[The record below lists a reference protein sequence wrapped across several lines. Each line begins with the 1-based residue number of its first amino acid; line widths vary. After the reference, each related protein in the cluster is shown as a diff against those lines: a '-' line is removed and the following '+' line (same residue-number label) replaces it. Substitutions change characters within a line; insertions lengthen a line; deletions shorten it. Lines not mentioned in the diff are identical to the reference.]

1 MIFIKI
7 THIIMSN
14 SIENSRLPSEEGF
27 EQLQIVLL
35 SLGRRPDIL
44 TVEICRAMEE
54 MYGHIYK
61 IEEMEEHL
69 NELTKN
75 SKLKKA
81 GKTLAEAEGKYR

>member
-1 MIFIKI
+1 
-7 THIIMSN
+7 MSN
-14 SIENSRLPSEEGF
+14 SIKTSRLPSEEGF

>member
-1 MIFIKI
+1 
-7 THIIMSN
+7 MSN
-14 SIENSRLPSEEGF
+14 SVKTSRLPSEEGF
-27 EQLQIVLL
+27 KQLKMVLL
-35 SLGRRPDIL
+35 SFGKRSDIL
-44 TVEICRAMEE
+44 TVEICRAMEK

-81 GKTLAEAEGKYR
+81 GKTLAEAEGKYI

>member
-1 MIFIKI
+1 
-7 THIIMSN
+7 MSN
-14 SIENSRLPSEEGF
+14 SIKTSRLPSEEGF
-27 EQLQIVLL
+27 KQLKMVLL
-35 SLGRRPDIL
+35 SFGKRSDIL
-44 TVEICRAMEE
+44 TVEIGRAMEK

-81 GKTLAEAEGKYR
+81 GQTTAEAEGKYR

>member
-1 MIFIKI
+1 
-7 THIIMSN
+7 MSN
-14 SIENSRLPSEEGF
+14 SIKTSRLPSEEGF

-35 SLGRRPDIL
+35 SLGKRSDIL

-75 SKLKKA
+75 SKLKTPTASFFINVKFI
-81 GKTLAEAEGKYR
+81 TSFTNLEAV

>member
-1 MIFIKI
+1 
-7 THIIMSN
+7 MSN
-14 SIENSRLPSEEGF
+14 PIKNTRLPSEEGF
-27 EQLQIVLL
+27 KQLQIVLL
-35 SLGRRPDIL
+35 SLGKRPDIL

-75 SKLKKA
+75 SELKKS
-81 GKTLAEAEGKYR
+81 GQTTAEAEGKYR

>member
-1 MIFIKI
+1 
-7 THIIMSN
+7 MSN

-35 SLGRRPDIL
+35 SLGIFKTRYSYCK
-44 TVEICRAMEE
+44 ICRAMEE

-69 NELTKN
+69 NELTKI
-75 SKLKKA
+75 LLIKKSFRL
-81 GKTLAEAEGKYR
+81 KTLAEAEGKYR

>member
-1 MIFIKI
+1 
-7 THIIMSN
+7 MSN
-14 SIENSRLPSEEGF
+14 SIKTNRLPSEEGF
-27 EQLQIVLL
+27 KQLQIVLL

>member
-1 MIFIKI
+1 
-7 THIIMSN
+7 MSN
-14 SIENSRLPSEEGF
+14 SIKTSRLPSEEGF

-69 NELTKN
+69 DELTKN

>member
-1 MIFIKI
+1 MSSSIK
-7 THIIMSN
+7 T
-14 SIENSRLPSEEGF
+14 SRLPSEEGF
-27 EQLQIVLL
+27 KQLKMVLM
-35 SLGRRPDIL
+35 SFGKRSDIL

-54 MYGHIYK
+54 KYGHIYK
-61 IEEMEEHL
+61 IEEIEEHL

>member
-1 MIFIKI
+1 
-7 THIIMSN
+7 MSN

>member
-1 MIFIKI
+1 
-7 THIIMSN
+7 MSN
-14 SIENSRLPSEEGF
+14 SIKNTRLPSEEGF
-27 EQLQIVLL
+27 KQLQIVLL
-35 SLGRRPDIL
+35 SLDKRPDIL

-69 NELTKN
+69 HELTKI

-81 GKTLAEAEGKYR
+81 GKTLAEAEGKYI

>member
-1 MIFIKI
+1 
-7 THIIMSN
+7 MSN
-14 SIENSRLPSEEGF
+14 SIKTSRLPSEEGF
-27 EQLQIVLL
+27 KQLKMVLL
-35 SLGRRPDIL
+35 SFGKRSDIL

-54 MYGHIYK
+54 KYGHIYK

-81 GKTLAEAEGKYR
+81 GKTTAEAEGKYR

>member
-1 MIFIKI
+1 
-7 THIIMSN
+7 MSN

-27 EQLQIVLL
+27 EQLKIVLL

-75 SKLKKA
+75 SELKS

>member
-1 MIFIKI
+1 
-7 THIIMSN
+7 MSN
-14 SIENSRLPSEEGF
+14 SIKTNRLPSEEGF
-27 EQLQIVLL
+27 KQLKTVLL
-35 SLGRRPDIL
+35 SLGKRTDIL

-81 GKTLAEAEGKYR
+81 GQTLAEAEAKYR

>member
-1 MIFIKI
+1 
-7 THIIMSN
+7 MSN
-14 SIENSRLPSEEGF
+14 PIKNTRLPTEEGF
-27 EQLQIVLL
+27 KQLQIVLL
-35 SLGRRPDIL
+35 SLGKRPDIL

-81 GKTLAEAEGKYR
+81 GKTTAEAEAKYR

>member
-1 MIFIKI
+1 
-7 THIIMSN
+7 MSN
-14 SIENSRLPSEEGF
+14 SIKTSRLPSEEGF
-27 EQLQIVLL
+27 KQLKMVLL
-35 SLGRRPDIL
+35 SFGKRSDIL
-44 TVEICRAMEE
+44 TVEICRAMEK

-81 GKTLAEAEGKYR
+81 GQTTAEAEGKYI

>member
-1 MIFIKI
+1 
-7 THIIMSN
+7 MSN
-14 SIENSRLPSEEGF
+14 SIKTNRLPSEEGF
-27 EQLQIVLL
+27 KQLKTVLL

-81 GKTLAEAEGKYR
+81 GKTTAEAEEKYR

>member
-1 MIFIKI
+1 
-7 THIIMSN
+7 MSN
-14 SIENSRLPSEEGF
+14 SIKTSRLPSEEGF
-27 EQLQIVLL
+27 EQLKMVLL
-35 SLGRRPDIL
+35 SFGKRSNIL

-54 MYGHIYK
+54 KYGHIYK

>member
-1 MIFIKI
+1 
-7 THIIMSN
+7 MSN
-14 SIENSRLPSEEGF
+14 SIKTSRLPSEEGF
-27 EQLQIVLL
+27 KQLKMVLL
-35 SLGRRPDIL
+35 SFGKRSDIL

-81 GKTLAEAEGKYR
+81 

>member
-1 MIFIKI
+1 
-7 THIIMSN
+7 MSN
-14 SIENSRLPSEEGF
+14 PIKNTRLPTEEGF
-27 EQLQIVLL
+27 KQLQIVLL
-35 SLGRRPDIL
+35 SLGKRPDIL

-69 NELTKN
+69 NELTKI

>member
-1 MIFIKI
+1 
-7 THIIMSN
+7 MSN

-69 NELTKN
+69 DELTKN

>member
-1 MIFIKI
+1 
-7 THIIMSN
+7 MSN
-14 SIENSRLPSEEGF
+14 SIKTSRLPSEEGF
-27 EQLQIVLL
+27 KQLQIVLL
-35 SLGRRPDIL
+35 SLGKRSDIL

-81 GKTLAEAEGKYR
+81 GKTLAEAEEKYR

>member
-1 MIFIKI
+1 
-7 THIIMSN
+7 MSN
-14 SIENSRLPSEEGF
+14 SVKTSRLPSEEGF
-27 EQLQIVLL
+27 KQLKMVLL
-35 SLGRRPDIL
+35 SFGKRSDIL

-81 GKTLAEAEGKYR
+81 GQTTAEAEKKYR

>member
-1 MIFIKI
+1 
-7 THIIMSN
+7 MSN
-14 SIENSRLPSEEGF
+14 SIKTNRLPSEEDF
-27 EQLQIVLL
+27 KQLKTVLL
-35 SLGRRPDIL
+35 SFGKRTDIL

-75 SKLKKA
+75 SELKKS
-81 GKTLAEAEGKYR
+81 GQTTAEAEGKYR